1 MTADILTLVA
11 GLVALYL
18 GAVALVRGGVGMAVR
33 LKVRAIVIGLTVIAV
48 GTSLPELTI
57 AVVSSAKGAS
67 GISIGNLVG
76 SNICNILLILGI
88 SALIRPLPVER
99 STLRSNIPVAIA
111 AAASLWILAA
121 DGFLN
126 RFDGLLLLLIYAIFM
141 VYTLSRKGKNIAAE
155 YGDVPS
161 GKSLKYG
168 LLIFVGLALL
178 IYGGSATVKGGMAI
192 AEMLGVPESI
202 VALTIIALGTSLP
215 ELATCAVASHKG
227 QSDIAMGNILGSNIC
242 NSLLIV
248 GIAAVIRPFAL
259 DAGLLSFSFPVMLL
273 ASAAILPF
281 SKSGMSLSR
290 VEGAVFLIGYVVYL
304 IALIAPQ

>member
-1 MTADILTLVA
+1 MTTDILTLVA

-18 GAVALVRGGVGMAVR
+18 GAAALVRGGVGMAAR
-33 LKVRAIVIGLTVIAV
+33 LRVRAIVIGLTVIAV

-67 GISIGNLVG
+67 GISIGNIVG

-88 SALIRPLPVER
+88 SALIRPLPIEK
-99 STLRSNIPVAIA
+99 STLRRNIPVAIA

-126 RFDGLLLLLIYAIFM
+126 RFDGLILLSIYATFIA
-141 VYTLSRKGKNIAAE
+141 YTLSRKSKNIAAG
-155 YGDVPS
+155 YGDKPS

-168 LLIFVGLALL
+168 LLILVGFALL

-192 AEMLGVPESI
+192 AEMLGIPESI

-215 ELATCAVASHKG
+215 ELATCAVASYKA

-248 GIAAVIRPFAL
+248 GIAAVIHPFAL

-281 SKSGMSLSR
+281 SKSGMSVS
-290 VEGAVFLIGYVVYL
+290 
-304 IALIAPQ
+304 